1 MTRIRSIVLSLVSL
15 LILSITGCN
24 TEYDQ
29 GYRQGVQDVR
39 ETRQKLGVIGEAG
52 MQVMDEIGV
61 VGRPEHSDD
70 WNRGY
75 REGAHA
81 ELQK

>member
-1 MTRIRSIVLSLVSL
+1 MTRVRNVAVSL
-15 LILSITGCN
+15 ASLLVLTITGCN
-24 TEYDQ
+24 SEYDQ

-39 ETRQKLGVIGEAG
+39 ETRQKLGAIGEAG

-61 VGRPEHSDD
+61 VGRPEQSAE

-81 ELQK
+81 QLQK

>member
-1 MTRIRSIVLSLVSL
+1 MTRFRNVAVSLVSL
-15 LILSITGCN
+15 LLLTVAGCN
-24 TEYDQ
+24 SEYDQ
-29 GYRQGVQDVR
+29 GYRQGVEDLR
-39 ETRQKLGVIGEAG
+39 ETRQKQSVIHEAG
-52 MQVMDEIGV
+52 MQLIDHFGV
-61 VGRPEHSDD
+61 AGRPERSDE

>member
-1 MTRIRSIVLSLVSL
+1 MTRIRNVALLCFSILVLTV
-15 LILSITGCN
+15 TGCN
-24 TEYDQ
+24 SEYDQ

-39 ETRQKLGVIGEAG
+39 ETRQTHGVIGEAG
-52 MQVMDEIGV
+52 MQLIDHFGV
-61 VGRPEHSDD
+61 AGRPERSEE

>member
-1 MTRIRSIVLSLVSL
+1 MA
-15 LILSITGCN
+15 GCN
-24 TEYDQ
+24 SEYDQ

-39 ETRQKLGVIGEAG
+39 ETRQKLGVIGETG
-52 MQVMDEIGV
+52 MQVMDQIGV
-61 VGRPEHSDD
+61 VGRPERSDE
-70 WNRGY
+70 WNQGY